1 MSRLLGCLL
10 LLIFAAAPVQDSLAQ
25 ESRIVAVVNNEVIT
39 ADDVA
44 GRLMLVMRSSD
55 IPDTPENQQRLA
67 PRILRQMID
76 EKLELQ
82 EATRLNVKVSDDEIN
97 DALANLEQRNNM
109 PKGQLDT
116 YLKQAG
122 IPRATLVSQLTASIA
137 WGKVIRGRLSQEVA
151 VSDEEVNESMS
162 RIKEDAGKPQSHMA
176 EIFLAMDN
184 PSQEDEIQRLA
195 DRLID
200 QIRHGA
206 NFSSVAQQFSQS
218 PSAAAGGDIG
228 WLTPNQLG
236 PPLGEAMEKMK
247 PGEMSYPIR
256 TPAGYYI
263 LYVIE
268 RRTPGA
274 ASVDDTRLSVTQ
286 VAFPFPSNAS
296 AADRSRIQNEAQQS
310 SNTAKS
316 CGELAKIGND
326 HVPPF
331 PVKSAEDVRAG
342 DMTPPE
348 LRQQILQLK
357 VAEATKPI
365 LGQTGFAVIMLCAR
379 KDPEGG
385 LPTPEQVMNNLARE
399 RLDALARRYMRNL
412 RRAAYIDVRG

>member
-10 LLIFAAAPVQDSLAQ
+10 LLILAAVPVRDSLAQ

-67 PRILRQMID
+67 PRVLRQMID

-82 EATRLNVKVSDDEIN
+82 EATRLNVKVNDDEIN

-137 WGKVIRGRLSQEVA
+137 WGKVIRGRLSQDVA

-286 VAFPFPSNAS
+286 VAFPFPPNAS
-296 AADRSRIQNEAQQS
+296 AADRSRIQNEAQAA

>member
-286 VAFPFPSNAS
+286 VAFPCPSNAS

>member
-1 MSRLLGCLL
+1 MSRLLACLL
-10 LLIFAAAPVQDSLAQ
+10 LLLLAAAPVRDSLAQ
-25 ESRIVAVVNNEVIT
+25 ESRIVAVVNNDVIT
-39 ADDVA
+39 TDDVA
-44 GRLMLVMRSSD
+44 GRLVLVMRSSD
-55 IPDTPENQQRLA
+55 IPDTPENRQRLA

-82 EATRLNVKVSDDEIN
+82 EAARLNVKVSDDEIN
-97 DALANLEQRNNM
+97 DALASLEQRNNM

-122 IPRATLVSQLTASIA
+122 IPRATLVSQITASVA
-137 WGKVIRGRLSQEVA
+137 WGKVIRGRLSQDVA
-151 VSDEEVNESMS
+151 VSDEEVNESMA
-162 RIKEDAGKPQSHMA
+162 RIKEDTGKPQSHVA

-206 NFSSVAQQFSQS
+206 NFASVAQQFSQS

-236 PPLGEAMEKMK
+236 PPLGEAVEKMK
-247 PGEMSYPIR
+247 PGEMSYPIK

-268 RRTPGA
+268 RRTLGA
-274 ASVDDTRLSVTQ
+274 VNVDDTRLSVTQ
-286 VAFPFPSNAS
+286 VAFPYPPNAS
-296 AADRSRIQNEAQQS
+296 AADRSRIQNEAQQAS
-310 SNTAKS
+310 STAKS
-316 CGELAKIGND
+316 CGELAKFGND

-342 DMTPPE
+342 DLTPPE

-357 VAEATKPI
+357 VAEATQPI
-365 LGQTGFAVIMLCAR
+365 PGSTGLAVIMLCGR

-385 LPTPEQVMNNLARE
+385 LPTREQVENNLARQ